1 MFKKIFTVLMT
12 VLALAAMTT
21 CAFADR
27 KLLPAPGELTEEQ
40 AVERAKAFLS
50 GWDAP
55 GLDKAKAEP
64 TLDEDTEDFFD
75 DDGTQVFFKGRH
87 TWSVVLRPGI
97 KEMPYAGASHVD
109 MLSTGEILGYS
120 VPALEYMFMTGTLPD
135 SGAIPEDQALEAG
148 RKALAENL
156 GIPESELARAKAYF
170 GYINIMDEPAAGA
183 KYNQRVWGVDSGL
196 DFYALLSPGGELIGV
211 RKKPDFITE

>member
-75 DDGTQVFFKGRH
+75 DDGTQVFFKGRR

-135 SGAIPEDQALEAG
+135 SGAIPETEALEAG
-148 RKALAENL
+148 RKALTEML
-156 GIPESELARAKAYF
+156 GIPESELAGAKAYF

-196 DFYALLSPGGELIGV
+196 DFYVLLSPGGELLGV